1 MDFGDILDEWEKQ
14 TAKPAGKKAIQA
26 QKRAEQLKT
35 EQGQKTHGQAAL
47 EGAEQGETV
56 QEGLKQAQKPGSKA
70 SAKKVDPLTAWLR
83 VHGVEDKDRL
93 APDMELSDTEL
104 RQRERKRLIN
114 KAPDAVL
121 DLHGLTRDEAWD
133 RLGLFFAQ
141 AQRHGAEKVL
151 IIHGK
156 GNHSEGEAVL
166 KRTTLQY
173 IEQCPYA
180 GMHGHPSAEGGGSGA
195 TWVLLKKDITA
206 RDR

>member
-35 EQGQKTHGQAAL
+35 EQGQKTLSQAAM
-47 EGAEQGETV
+47 EGAEPVGADQ
-56 QEGLKQAQKPGSKA
+56 KQRSSKA

-93 APDMELSDTEL
+93 APDMGLSDMEL
-104 RQRERKRLIN
+104 RQRERQRLIH

-141 AQRHGAEKVL
+141 AQHHGAEKVL

-180 GMHGHPSAEGGGSGA
+180 GMHGHPPAEGGGSGA

>member
-35 EQGQKTHGQAAL
+35 EQGQKTLSQAAM
-47 EGAEQGETV
+47 EGAEHVGADQ
-56 QEGLKQAQKPGSKA
+56 KQRSSKA
-70 SAKKVDPLTAWLR
+70 SVKKVDPLTAWLR

-93 APDMELSDTEL
+93 APDMELSDMEL
-104 RQRERKRLIN
+104 RQRERQRLIH

-180 GMHGHPSAEGGGSGA
+180 GMHGHPPAEGGGSGA